1 MASKLFSALAS
12 STKSSKNLDTVLVG
26 SGYLPEGTHDVTI
39 KAVGPATD
47 REGNE
52 IENQSVVTFVGD
64 GDKEH
69 NERLFLTNR
78 EGTEFGYGVRMLL
91 SGVIPDKVLLEQFME
106 VAGEIGEKALEM
118 FTGMKCRITLKPGP
132 GFQARSTGDGRFAA
146 YEIGKRGE
154 VVGKI
159 DDTESDDIETTRE
172 MAKAQGLYRSY
183 LRVSAVAATNVEGNA
198 VAFNTA
204 IANRGKAKPAT
215 KAPKA
220 V

>member
-1 MASKLFSALAS
+1 MASKAFSALANS
-12 STKSSKNLDTVLVG
+12 VQSSKNLDTILVG

-52 IENQSVVTFVGD
+52 VENQSMVTFVGE

-69 NERLFLTNR
+69 NERLFLINR

-91 SGVIPDKVLLEQFME
+91 SGVIPDKALLGQFMD

-118 FTGMKCRITLKPGP
+118 FTGMKCRIVLKPGP

-146 YEIGKRGE
+146 FEIGKKGE
-154 VVGKI
+154 TIGKVEG
-159 DDTESDDIETTRE
+159 TEADDIETARDL
-172 MAKAQGLYRSY
+172 AKAQGLYRSY
-183 LRVSAVAATNVEGNA
+183 LRVAGVTATHAESNAAAFVAAV
-198 VAFNTA
+198 
-204 IANRGKAKPAT
+204 ANRGKSKPAT

>member
-1 MASKLFSALAS
+1 MASKAFSALAN

-26 SGYLPEGTHDVTI
+26 SGYLGEGSHDVTI
-39 KAVGPATD
+39 KSVGPATD

-52 IENQSVVTFVGD
+52 IENQSVITFVGD

-69 NERLFLTNR
+69 NERLFLTNK

-91 SGVIPDKVLLEQFME
+91 SGVIPDKALLEKFMD
-106 VAGEIGEKALEM
+106 VAGEVGEKALEM

-132 GFQARSTGDGRFAA
+132 GFQARALGDGTFAA
-146 YEIGKRGE
+146 FEIGKRGE
-154 VVGKI
+154 TIGKI
-159 DDTESDDIETTRE
+159 DGTESDDIETTRE
-172 MAKAQGLYRSY
+172 LAKAQGLYRSY
-183 LRVSAVAATNVEGNA
+183 LRVTGVVATHAEGNA

-204 IANRGKAKPAT
+204 VANRGKAKPAT